1 MLRLPMHP
9 RYSRML
15 VEASRLGCVP
25 AAALCAALV
34 SGRDLLAR
42 LGRDDKHIAEA
53 RELFEASA
61 ESDFFTLMRAFQF
74 AKNNHFNVEQCRR
87 YGVHA
92 QIARQVQQTFEQILQ
107 LAGRDLKDA
116 PTEPPARGDDAL
128 PRCLMAGFI
137 DQLCRRRDQGTLDC
151 DLTEG
156 RSGTLARESVVH
168 NAPLFVAASIR
179 EVSGR
184 TGQLTLLSL
193 ATAVKREWIEETFP
207 GQITAAIEHLFD
219 RTHRRVSAVKLIR
232 FHDLVIHHEHQ
243 RDVDPAAAGRC
254 LAEAYSKDFFELPL
268 FNHEIKQTIARLNLA
283 AAVMPELELPPM
295 DAAAITQCLARAFS
309 GLTLVKEAQAA
320 PLRDA
325 FHDFIGRDRLEWLDE
340 LAPPAIPWL
349 DEKKLKLLYPEE
361 TRDDDARPN
370 SPEANVKLHEIF
382 RLKEHP
388 RICEGRLPV
397 KLWLCAPDGKRL
409 ESTLDWP
416 AFKAAAY
423 PKLKP
428 ALQKKFPSQ
437 TWL

>member
-1 MLRLPMHP
+1 MAEAADSNRTNGSDRSDRSIGQIRNPPSAIALSALAQRRSAIRNSDLTPIGWQMLRLPMHP

-107 LAGRDLKDA
+107 LAGRDLKETPA
-116 PTEPPARGDDAL
+116 EPPARGDDAL

-156 RSGTLARESVVH
+156 RSGALVRESVVQ

-184 TGQLTLLSL
+184 AGQLTLLSL

-207 GQITAAIEHLFD
+207 SQMTAAIEHLFD
-219 RTHRRVSAVKLIR
+219 RAHRRVSAVKLIR
-232 FHDLVIHHEHQ
+232 FHDLVLHHEHQ
-243 RDVDPAAAGRC
+243 READPAAAGRC
-254 LAEAYSKDFFELPL
+254 LAEAYSKDYFELPL

-283 AAVMPELELPPM
+283 AAVMPELELPPHGRRRRHPM
-295 DAAAITQCLARAFS
+295 PGPRLFRPDPGQGSPGRPLARC
-309 GLTLVKEAQAA
+309 V
-320 PLRDA
+320 
-325 FHDFIGRDRLEWLDE
+325 
-340 LAPPAIPWL
+340 PAISWAGTAWSGSTNWPRPPFPGST
-349 DEKKLKLLYPEE
+349 KK
-361 TRDDDARPN
+361 
-370 SPEANVKLHEIF
+370 S
-382 RLKEHP
+382 
-388 RICEGRLPV
+388 
-397 KLWLCAPDGKRL
+397 
-409 ESTLDWP
+409 
-416 AFKAAAY
+416 
-423 PKLKP
+423 
-428 ALQKKFPSQ
+428 
-437 TWL
+437 